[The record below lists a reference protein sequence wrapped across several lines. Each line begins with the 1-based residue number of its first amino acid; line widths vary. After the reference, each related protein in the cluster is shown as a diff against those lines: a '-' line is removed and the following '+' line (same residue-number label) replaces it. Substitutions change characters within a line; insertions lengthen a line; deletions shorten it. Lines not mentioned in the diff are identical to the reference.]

1 MCIMLCSLARV
12 PARHAMQCED
22 GDTVDAAVAEQADC
36 DGVILHH
43 NIRDCTLYGAKAA
56 ATATLRR

>member
-1 MCIMLCSLARV
+1 
-12 PARHAMQCED
+12 MQCED